1 MSYKLKLTAAQ
12 LDAALQVAL
21 ALSANA
27 GIPVADGQHALAFQQ
42 LEQSLT
48 SRADSIPSSAA
59 IYAAIRRI
67 EDRDKGDPGTPATVE
82 SQTIAYQVSTSGTT
96 VPTGDWLAAVPAVAP
111 GQYLWTRVEIQFNSG
126 DPIVLYSVAWA
137 GLNGDGSVRTVCGQ
151 NPDGTGNIVLSA
163 GDVGAV
169 ATTGGTMTGP
179 LALPAPTADAHAANK
194 GYVDT
199 VDVSLTLLANDWL
212 GAGPYT
218 QTLDVPGLTD
228 GRRVMIYPAY
238 GTNVSAHADMHDTC
252 SCISYAKRS
261 GGQITVTC
269 LEDKPDMDIDI
280 VAEVYV

>member
-1 MSYKLKLTAAQ
+1 MKLKLTAAQ
-12 LDAALQVAL
+12 IEAALQVAL
-21 ALSANA
+21 ALSANS

-67 EDRDKGDPGTPATVE
+67 EERDKGDPGTPATVE
-82 SQTIAYQVSTSGTT
+82 GQTVTYQVSASGRTI
-96 VPTGDWLAAVPAVAP
+96 PTGDWLADVPAVSP

-137 GLNGDGSVRTVCGQ
+137 GLNGDGSVRTVCGK
-151 NPDGTGNIVLSA
+151 NPDGTGNIALTA

-169 ATTGGTMTGP
+169 ATTGGTMTGA
-179 LALPAPTADAHAANK
+179 LALPAPTAAAHAANK

-199 VDVSLTLLANDWL
+199 VDASLTLLANDWL

-218 QTLDVPGLTD
+218 QTLTVPGLTD
-228 GRRVMIYPAY
+228 GRRVMIHPAY
-238 GTNVSAHADMHDTC
+238 GTNVSANADMHDAC
-252 SCISYAKRS
+252 ACISYTKRS
-261 GGQITVTC
+261 GNQITVTC
-269 LEDKPDMDIDI
+269 LDDKPDMDIDI